1 MKKSILAALLASSAF
16 MSFNVSAAA
25 IPNDGVVDTD
35 ACSLLGEEVTLSL
48 SNNVSGAYSCDEIT
62 STIKVG
68 ACHKAGSRKAMTVN
82 CAVIVP
88 ANGTDPAVY
97 NDDSCTGVGPD
108 HTFQSSNYRGFV
120 ASSRG
125 GSTAA
130 KDLGGA
136 CTPTTADGLL

>member
-1 MKKSILAALLASSAF
+1 MKKNILAALFACGAF
-16 MSFNVSAAA
+16 VSVNAFAVA
-25 IPNDGVVDTD
+25 IPADGVVRTADCT
-35 ACSLLGEEVTLSL
+35 LLGESVTLSL

-68 ACHKAGSRKAMTVN
+68 ACHKAGSRKAMTVK
-82 CAVIVP
+82 CAITVP
-88 ANGTDPAVY
+88 ADGETPAEY
-97 NDDSCTGVGPD
+97 NDDSCTGVGED
-108 HTFQSSNYRGFV
+108 HTFESSNYRGYV

-136 CTPTTADGLL
+136 CTAATADGLL

>member
-1 MKKSILAALLASSAF
+1 MMKNILSAF
-16 MSFNVSAAA
+16 VAGLALVSANAFATA
-25 IPNDGVVDTD
+25 IPNDGLVDTT
-35 ACSLLGEEVTLSL
+35 ACSLLGEQVTLSL

-68 ACHKAGSRKAMTVN
+68 ACHKAGSRKAMTVL
-82 CAVIVP
+82 CAVVVP
-88 ANGTDPAVY
+88 ANGADPAVY

-108 HTFQSSNYRGFV
+108 NTFQSSNYRGYV

-136 CTPTTADGLL
+136 CTAATADGLL